1 LLPKDQLERL
11 IVKEI
16 KEANQWTKPKQEQN
30 SLTLPKAYCWGVVEG
45 SKIHWEYNITK
56 VNIQTV
62 GGWSKKII
70 ADYELIYIG
79 IKLAEVGASSLTQ
92 AESAPQN
99 QNNVSAKTA
108 VKFHNP

>member
-16 KEANQWTKPKQEQN
+16 KEANQWTKPNQEQN

-79 IKLAEVGASSLTQ
+79 IKLAEVGAKSNDLAVGEGLAQ
-92 AESAPQN
+92 A
-99 QNNVSAKTA
+99 K
-108 VKFHNP
+108 